1 MASVVHKI
9 LGNTFAQ
16 IAGKIITACIALL
29 TVKILSSYF
38 THQEL
43 GAYGTVYSYLA
54 LFGALADMGIYTLV
68 LREMSKTSADSSQLY
83 STGVALRICTTGLA
97 MVFAVVL
104 AFLIPQYAESTIPLG
119 VVIASIGTFF
129 ILMSGTVSVVL
140 QYALKMKFYQYSL
153 ILGKIAIFLG
163 VLLITQVLYPRN
175 DDSFTESPFVQTHD
189 ISFYLILTLG
199 TLGAFI
205 ILVLT
210 FWFAQQH
217 LRLQWSMNFSQMKA
231 MFYEALP
238 FGTSMVLTTFYFQM
252 GMLFLYWLLPSA
264 ENGVCLAEFC
274 KEGESAKYII
284 ALRMMEVLLYF
295 PVFFMTSL
303 LPTMTQSV
311 QNHSLHHSKRNMIFS
326 YGFLFLVVMGLPIAV
341 GGYFLSTP
349 MASILGNQS
358 LLASGDTWGSDTAFS
373 FLSIALFFAFI
384 NYFALY
390 ALIALNKQKQVL
402 WIHFLVVGV
411 GILLNLFFI
420 PRFGLVGAGIT
431 TLISEIILSFSLY
444 GLLLWQS
451 PFPLLWSSIAKVF
464 LATGIMGGGLWIWT
478 DTILH
483 TLGTGGGF
491 VVLTG
496 ISIIIFGGIL
506 LITRFFSSEMKAF
519 FRK

>member
-9 LGNTFAQ
+9 LGNTAAQ

-97 MVFAVVL
+97 MVFAIVI
-104 AFLIPQYAESTIPLG
+104 AFLIPQYANSTIPSG

-153 ILGKIAIFLG
+153 IIGKIAIFLG
-163 VLLITQVLYPRN
+163 VLLITQVFYPRSDN
-175 DDSFTESPFVQTHD
+175 FIIENTALPTHD
-189 ISFYLILTLG
+189 TPFYLLLTLG
-199 TLGAFI
+199 TIGAFI
-205 ILVLT
+205 ILILT
-210 FWFAQQH
+210 FWFAQKH
-217 LRLQWSMNFSQMKA
+217 LRLQWNMNFSQMKK
-231 MFYEALP
+231 MFREALP
-238 FGTSMVLTTFYFQM
+238 LGTSMVLTTFYFQM
-252 GMLFLYWLLPSA
+252 GMLFLYWLLPST

-274 KEGESAKYII
+274 GESESAKYII

-303 LPTMTQSV
+303 LPTMTQSI
-311 QNHSLHHSKRNMIFS
+311 QNHPPHHPKRNVIFS
-326 YGFLFLVVMGLPIAV
+326 YGFLFLFLMGLPIAI
-341 GGYFLSTP
+341 GGYFLATP

-358 LLASGDTWGSDTAFS
+358 LLASESTWGSDTAFI

-390 ALIALNKQKQVL
+390 ALIALNKQQQVL
-402 WIHFLVVGV
+402 WIHFILV
-411 GILLNLFFI
+411 GIGIALNLFFI
-420 PRFGLVGAGIT
+420 PQFGLVGAGIT
-431 TLISEIILSFSLY
+431 TLFAEIILSILLY
-444 GLLLWQS
+444 GVLLWQF
-451 PFPLLWSSIAKVF
+451 PFPFLWYSISKII
-464 LATGIMGGGLWIWT
+464 LATGIMGAFLWIWT
-478 DTILH
+478 ETVLDI
-483 TLGTGGGF
+483 LGTGGGF
-491 VVLTG
+491 LVLVG
-496 ISIIIFGGIL
+496 VSIIIFGGIL
-506 LITRFFSSEMKAF
+506 WKTRFFSPEMKSF